1 MFLDKL
7 LQKFTKH
14 LKFIKKLN
22 ITVDILVFM
31 TKIYLI
37 QNIVFRLHFCYHMAM
52 TKFLLISQD
61 YEKEKVINEV
71 FASEEVISS
80 YDETFIVDTLKVDEP
95 DIVIIDGDIQAIEL
109 KSVLKKIK
117 QFPVIILMI
126 LGEVDHNKD
135 ITRNANLFIKT
146 PIDKKLLLATVDSS
160 LSTRQSLIKMAKS
173 NQELARSLYQL
184 NVLYDTSSQLA
195 GSLDK
200 DKLLKIMTE
209 GIDKSLSF
217 DLSCTLMFRSEREP
231 VLLIN
236 SLYKLSDRLLEALK
250 LRAILSYKSL
260 LNDPPFDIKIGNLK
274 IEKTIKHNINEYDFS
289 VLRYDNMFAPI
300 MLNDEF
306 FGFTEIYRE
315 KSFSTEDATCF
326 QTLVQQVAIPLQ
338 SASFTQELKATNRK
352 LQKLERLKSEFISI
366 VSHELRTPLTAIKN
380 AMDIILSGKAGAMT
394 DNIEKF
400 VSMGKRNAIRL
411 SGIINDLLD
420 ISKIEAGKMDFK
432 FELTHIESVI
442 EYVKNNL
449 AEVAKEKNL
458 VINYKSYDTAE
469 VYADSNRIEQV
480 LTNLVSNAI
489 KFTPEAGSIE
499 ITSKVVNARELQ
511 YDHCFEEDIKNLQG
525 NYLQVCVEDHG
536 IGIERKDLNHVFDK
550 FAQIENSLSRQVGG
564 SGLGL
569 PIARQLMESH
579 NGAIWCDSEINKGS
593 KFYFVIP
600 VANDKSNFNMIK
612 KQLIQKARSNGTTVA
627 IIKIKSTNQI
637 IENLMKEENLLNK
650 TYMSNSLIEKDE
662 NLMSLSMIVMD
673 GDKPSAEFLKKK
685 IDSVILQKKTIYGEC
700 DIMFSYEVE
709 GDIHEKDSYSR

>member
-1 MFLDKL
+1 
-7 LQKFTKH
+7 
-14 LKFIKKLN
+14 
-22 ITVDILVFM
+22 
-31 TKIYLI
+31 
-37 QNIVFRLHFCYHMAM
+37 M
-52 TKFLLISQD
+52 TKFLLISED
-61 YEKEKVINEV
+61 SEKENIIREA
-71 FASEEVISS
+71 FSSEEIILAT
-80 YDETFIVDTLKVDEP
+80 DETSIFDVLKVEEP
-95 DIVIIDGDIQAIEL
+95 DIVIIDGDLKSLEL
-109 KSVLKKIK
+109 KSLCRKIK
-117 QFPVIILMI
+117 QYPVIILMI
-126 LGEVDHNKD
+126 LGEVEHNKD
-135 ITRNANLFIKT
+135 VTHNVNLFIKS
-146 PIDKKLLLATVDSS
+146 PIDKKLFIATIESS
-160 LSTRQSLIKMAKS
+160 LKTRQSLVKMAKS

-200 DKLLKIMTE
+200 DKLLKIMIE
-209 GIDKSLSF
+209 GIEKSLNF
-217 DLSCTLMFRSEREP
+217 ELSCTLMFRSEREP

-236 SLYKLSDRLLEALK
+236 SLYKISDRLLEALK

-260 LNDPPFDIKIGNLK
+260 LSDPPLDIKIGNLK
-274 IEKTIKHNINEYDFS
+274 VEKNIKHNFQEYDFS
-289 VLRYDNMFAPI
+289 VLQYDNMFAPI

-315 KSFSTEDATCF
+315 KAFNTEDATCF

-380 AMDIILSGKAGAMT
+380 AMDIVLSGKAGDMT
-394 DNIEKF
+394 ENIEKF
-400 VSMGKRNAIRL
+400 CSMGKRNAIRL
-411 SGIINDLLD
+411 SGIVNDLLD

-432 FELTHIESVI
+432 FELTHIEPVI
-442 EYVKNNL
+442 EVVKNNL
-449 AEVAKEKNL
+449 TEMAKEKNL
-458 VINYKSYDTAE
+458 IINYTPIGDSIE

-489 KFTPEAGSIE
+489 KFTPNAGNID
-499 ITSKVVNARELQ
+499 ITSRIVNARELQ
-511 YDHCFEEDIKNLQG
+511 YDQCFEEDIKNLKG

-593 KFYFVIP
+593 RFYFVIP

-612 KQLIQKARSNGTTVA
+612 KQLIQKARSSGTTVA
-627 IIKIKSTNQI
+627 VIKIKSTSEI
-637 IENLMKEENLLNK
+637 IEKLMNEENLLNK
-650 TYMSNSLIEKDE
+650 TYMSNSLVEKDG
-662 NLMSLSMIVMD
+662 LLTSLSMVVVD

-685 IDSVILQKKTIYGEC
+685 IETVVAQNKTTYGKC
-700 DIMFSYEVE
+700 DIMYSYDIE
-709 GDIHEKDSYSR
+709 GDTHEKDSYSR

>member
-1 MFLDKL
+1 
-7 LQKFTKH
+7 
-14 LKFIKKLN
+14 
-22 ITVDILVFM
+22 
-31 TKIYLI
+31 
-37 QNIVFRLHFCYHMAM
+37 M
-52 TKFLLISQD
+52 TKFLLISED
-61 YEKEKVINEV
+61 SEKEKIISETCLSDEIIMTSDEV
-71 FASEEVISS
+71 FVIDS
-80 YDETFIVDTLKVDEP
+80 LKVEEP
-95 DIVIIDGDIQAIEL
+95 DIVVIDGDINSIDL
-109 KSVLKKIK
+109 KSLCKKIK
-117 QFPVIILMI
+117 QYPVITLMI
-126 LGEVDHNKD
+126 MGETRHNKD
-135 ITRNANLFIKT
+135 ITHNINLFIKA
-146 PIDKKLLLATVDSS
+146 PIDKHLLSATIDSS
-160 LSTRQSLIKMAKS
+160 LKTRQSLLKMTKS

-184 NVLYDTSSQLA
+184 NVLYNTSSQLA

-200 DKLLKIMTE
+200 DKLFKIMIE
-209 GIDKSLSF
+209 GVEKSLNF

-236 SLYKLSDRLLEALK
+236 SLYKISDRLLEALK

-260 LNDPPFDIKIGNLK
+260 LNDPPLDIKIGNLK
-274 IEKTIKHNINEYDFS
+274 IEKNIKHNIKEFDFS

-300 MLNDEF
+300 MVNDEF

-315 KSFSTEDATCF
+315 KSFNTEDATCF

-380 AMDIILSGKAGAMT
+380 AMDIILSGKAGDMT
-394 DNIEKF
+394 EHIEKF
-400 VSMGKRNAIRL
+400 CSMGKRNAIRL
-411 SGIINDLLD
+411 TGIVNDLLD

-432 FELTHIESVI
+432 FELTNIEPVIES
-442 EYVKNNL
+442 VKNNL
-449 AEVAKEKNL
+449 TEVAGEKQLTIIYSSEASN
-458 VINYKSYDTAE
+458 IE

-489 KFTPEAGSIE
+489 KFTPNAGQIT
-499 ITSKVVNARELQ
+499 ITSRVVNARELQ
-511 YDHCFEEDIKNLQG
+511 YDQSFEEDIKNLQG
-525 NYLQVCVEDHG
+525 NYLQVCVEDQG

-569 PIARQLMESH
+569 PIARQLIESP

-600 VANDKSNFNMIK
+600 IANDKSNFSMIK

-627 IIKIKSTNQI
+627 IIKIKSANDV
-637 IENLMKEENLLNK
+637 IENLMREENLLNK
-650 TYMSNSLIEKDE
+650 TYMSNSLVEKDGS
-662 NLMSLSMIVMD
+662 LASLSMIVMD

-685 IDSVILQKKTIYGEC
+685 IEAVVEQKKSIYGEC

-709 GDIHEKDSYSR
+709 GDTHEKDSYSR

>member
-1 MFLDKL
+1 M
-7 LQKFTKH
+7 
-14 LKFIKKLN
+14 I
-22 ITVDILVFM
+22 
-31 TKIYLI
+31 
-37 QNIVFRLHFCYHMAM
+37 M
-52 TKFLLISQD
+52 TKFLLISED
-61 YEKEKVINEV
+61 KEKNSIIREA
-71 FASEEVISS
+71 FSSDEVIQAAE
-80 YDETFIVDTLKVDEP
+80 ETVIFDSLKVEEP
-95 DIVIIDGDIQAIEL
+95 DIVIVDGDLQNLDL
-109 KSVLKKIK
+109 KPLFRKIK
-117 QFPVIILMI
+117 QYPVIILMI
-126 LGEVDHNKD
+126 LGKKEYNKD
-135 ITRNANLFIKT
+135 VTHNANLFIKS
-146 PIDKKLLLATVDSS
+146 PIDKKLLIATIDSS
-160 LSTRQSLIKMAKS
+160 LKTRQSLLKMTKS

-200 DKLLKIMTE
+200 DRLLKIMIE
-209 GIDKSLSF
+209 GIEKSLNF
-217 DLSCTLMFRSEREP
+217 ELSCTLMFRSDREP

-236 SLYKLSDRLLEALK
+236 SLYKVSDRLLEALK

-260 LNDPPFDIKIGNLK
+260 LSDPPIDIKIGNLK
-274 IEKTIKHNINEYDFS
+274 VEKNIKHNFQEYDFS

-300 MLNDEF
+300 MLNEDF

-315 KSFSTEDATCF
+315 KPFSTEDATCF
-326 QTLVQQVAIPLQ
+326 QTLVQQVTLPLQ
-338 SASFTQELKATNRK
+338 SASLYQELKTTNRK

-380 AMDIILSGKAGAMT
+380 AMDIILSRKAGDMT
-394 DNIEKF
+394 ENIEKF

-411 SGIINDLLD
+411 TGIVNDLLD

-432 FELTHIESVI
+432 FELTHIEPVI
-442 EYVKNNL
+442 EAVKTNL
-449 AEVAKEKNL
+449 TEMAREKNL
-458 VINYKSYDTAE
+458 SINFNAIGDSVE

-489 KFTPEAGSIE
+489 KFTPTAGVID
-499 ITSKVVNARELQ
+499 ITSKIVNARDLQ
-511 YDHCFEEDIKNLQG
+511 YDQIFEEDIKNLQG

-600 VANDKSNFNMIK
+600 VANDKSNFNMVK
-612 KQLIQKARSNGTTVA
+612 KQLIQKARSSGTTVA
-627 IIKIKSTNQI
+627 IIKIKSTEEI
-637 IENLMKEENLLNK
+637 INKLMHEENLLNK
-650 TYMSNSLIEKDE
+650 TYMSNSLVEKDG
-662 NLMSLSMIVMD
+662 LLSSLSMIVVD

-685 IDSVILQKKTIYGEC
+685 IDSVVTQNKTTYGKC
-700 DIMFSYEVE
+700 DIMYSYEIE
-709 GDIHEKDSYSR
+709 GDMHEKDSYS

>member
-1 MFLDKL
+1 
-7 LQKFTKH
+7 
-14 LKFIKKLN
+14 
-22 ITVDILVFM
+22 
-31 TKIYLI
+31 
-37 QNIVFRLHFCYHMAM
+37 M
-52 TKFLLISQD
+52 TKFLLISED
-61 YEKEKVINEV
+61 NEKEKIIRGVCPSDEIIV
-71 FASEEVISS
+71 AT
-80 YDETFIVDTLKVDEP
+80 DETFIFDSLKVEEP
-95 DIVIIDGDIQAIEL
+95 DIVILDGDLTSLDL
-109 KSVLKKIK
+109 KALCRKIK
-117 QFPVIILMI
+117 QYPVIILMV
-126 LGEVDHNKD
+126 LGEVQHNKD
-135 ITRNANLFIKT
+135 VTHNVNLFIKS
-146 PIDKKLLLATVDSS
+146 PIDEKLLSATIDSS
-160 LSTRQSLIKMAKS
+160 LKTRQSLLKMAKS

-200 DKLLKIMTE
+200 DKLLRIMTE
-209 GIDKSLSF
+209 GIEKSLSF
-217 DLSCTLMFRSEREP
+217 DLACTLMFRSDREP

-236 SLYKLSDRLLEALK
+236 SLYKISDRLLEALK

-260 LNDPPFDIKIGNLK
+260 LADPPFDIKIGNLK
-274 IEKTIKHNINEYDFS
+274 IEKTIKHNINEFDFS

-315 KSFSTEDATCF
+315 KPFNTEDATCF
-326 QTLVQQVAIPLQ
+326 QTLVQQVTIPLQ

-380 AMDIILSGKAGAMT
+380 AMDIVLSGKAGDMT
-394 DNIEKF
+394 ENIERF
-400 VSMGKRNAIRL
+400 CTMGKRNAIRL
-411 SGIINDLLD
+411 TGIVNDLLD

-432 FELTHIESVI
+432 FELTHIEPVI
-442 EYVKNNL
+442 EGVKNNL
-449 AEVAKEKNL
+449 SEVAKEKEL
-458 VINYKSYDTAE
+458 TINYTPIGDSVE

-489 KFTPEAGSIE
+489 KFTPNSSNIE
-499 ITSKVVNARELQ
+499 ITSQVVNARELQ
-511 YDHCFEEDIKNLQG
+511 YDQSFEEDIKNLQG

-593 KFYFVIP
+593 RFYFVIP
-600 VANDKSNFNMIK
+600 VANDKSNFSMIK

-627 IIKIKSTNQI
+627 IIKIKSTDEV

-650 TYMSNSLIEKDE
+650 TYMSNSLIEKDG
-662 NLMSLSMIVMD
+662 LISTLSMIVLD

-685 IDSVILQKKTIYGEC
+685 IETVTSQNETKYGKC
-700 DIMFSYEVE
+700 DIMYSYEIE
-709 GDIHEKDSYSR
+709 GDTHEKDSYSR

>member
-1 MFLDKL
+1 
-7 LQKFTKH
+7 
-14 LKFIKKLN
+14 
-22 ITVDILVFM
+22 
-31 TKIYLI
+31 
-37 QNIVFRLHFCYHMAM
+37 M
-52 TKFLLISQD
+52 TKFLLISED
-61 YEKEKVINEV
+61 NEKEGVIREA
-71 FASEEVISS
+71 FPSDEIITSC
-80 YDETFIVDTLKVDEP
+80 DETFIFDTLKVEEP
-95 DIVIIDGDIQAIEL
+95 DFAIIDGDIDSLDL
-109 KSVLKKIK
+109 KSLCKKIK
-117 QFPVIILMI
+117 QFSVITLLIF
-126 LGEVDHNKD
+126 GEKKHNKD
-135 ITRNANLFIKT
+135 VTHNINLFVKA
-146 PIDKKLLLATVDSS
+146 PLDKKLLSATIESS
-160 LSTRQSLIKMAKS
+160 LRTRQSMLKMSQS

-209 GIDKSLSF
+209 GIEKSLNF
-217 DLSCTLMFRSEREP
+217 DLSCTLMFRSDREP
-231 VLLIN
+231 VLIIN
-236 SLYKLSDRLLEALK
+236 SLHKISDRLLEALK

-260 LNDPPFDIKIGNLK
+260 LADPPFEIKIGNLK
-274 IEKTIKHNINEYDFS
+274 IEKNIRHNINEYDFS
-289 VLRYDNMFAPI
+289 VLHFDNMFAPI

-315 KSFSTEDATCF
+315 KPFSTEDATCF
-326 QTLVQQVAIPLQ
+326 QTLVQQVTIPLK

-380 AMDIILSGKAGAMT
+380 AMDIILSGKAGEMSE
-394 DNIEKF
+394 NIEKF

-432 FELTHIESVI
+432 FELTHIEPVI
-442 EYVKNNL
+442 EYVKTNL
-449 AEVAKEKNL
+449 TEVAREKNL
-458 VINYKSYDTAE
+458 IIKYTPIGDSVE

-480 LTNLVSNAI
+480 LTNLMSNAI
-489 KFTPEAGSIE
+489 KFTPKAGEIE
-499 ITSKVVNARELQ
+499 ITSRVVNARELQ
-511 YDHCFEEDIKNLQG
+511 YDQSFEEDIKNLQG

-600 VANDKSNFNMIK
+600 IANDKSNFNMIK

-627 IIKIKSTNQI
+627 IIKIKSTNNV
-637 IENLMKEENLLNK
+637 IENLMREENLLNK
-650 TYMSNSLIEKDE
+650 TYMSNSLVEKDGQ
-662 NLMSLSMIVMD
+662 LTSLSMVVVD

-685 IDSVILQKKTIYGEC
+685 IETVTSQNETKYGKC
-700 DIMFSYEVE
+700 DIMYSYEIE
-709 GDIHEKDSYSR
+709 GDTHEKDSYSR

>member
-1 MFLDKL
+1 
-7 LQKFTKH
+7 
-14 LKFIKKLN
+14 
-22 ITVDILVFM
+22 
-31 TKIYLI
+31 
-37 QNIVFRLHFCYHMAM
+37 M
-52 TKFLLISQD
+52 TKFLLISED
-61 YEKEKVINEV
+61 SEKEKVLSEV
-71 FASEEVISS
+71 CPSDEIITTV
-80 YDETFIVDTLKVDEP
+80 DETFIFDALKVEEP
-95 DIVIIDGDIQAIEL
+95 DIVIVDGDLESLDL
-109 KSVLKKIK
+109 KSLCRKIK
-117 QFPVIILMI
+117 QYPVIILMV
-126 LGEVDHNKD
+126 LGEVSHNKD
-135 ITRNANLFIKT
+135 ITHNANLFIKT
-146 PIDKKLLLATVDSS
+146 PIDKKLLSATIDSS
-160 LSTRQSLIKMAKS
+160 LKTRQSLLKMAKS

-209 GIDKSLSF
+209 GIEKSLNF

-236 SLYKLSDRLLEALK
+236 SLYKISDRLLEALK

-260 LNDPPFDIKIGNLK
+260 LNDPPLDIKIGNLK
-274 IEKTIKHNINEYDFS
+274 IEKNIKHNINEYDFS

-315 KSFSTEDATCF
+315 KAFSTEDATCF

-394 DNIEKF
+394 EHIEKF
-400 VSMGKRNAIRL
+400 CSMGKRNAIRL
-411 SGIINDLLD
+411 TGIVNDLLD

-432 FELTHIESVI
+432 FELTHIEPVI
-442 EYVKNNL
+442 EVVKNNL
-449 AEVAKEKNL
+449 SEVAKEKEL
-458 VINYKSYDTAE
+458 IINYTPIGDSVE

-489 KFTPEAGSIE
+489 KFTPNAGQIE
-499 ITSKVVNARELQ
+499 ITSKIVNARELQ
-511 YDHCFEEDIKNLQG
+511 YDQSFEEDIKNLQG

-593 KFYFVIP
+593 RFYFVIP

-612 KQLIQKARSNGTTVA
+612 KQLVQKARSSGTTVA
-627 IIKIKSTNQI
+627 IIKIKSTDEVI
-637 IENLMKEENLLNK
+637 DNLIKEENLLNK
-650 TYMSNSLIEKDE
+650 TYMSNSLVEKDGQ
-662 NLMSLSMIVMD
+662 LTSLSMIVVD

-685 IDSVILQKKTIYGEC
+685 IETVTSQNENKYGKC
-700 DIMFSYEVE
+700 DIIFSYEIE
-709 GDIHEKDSYSR
+709 GDTHEKDSYSR

>member
-1 MFLDKL
+1 
-7 LQKFTKH
+7 
-14 LKFIKKLN
+14 
-22 ITVDILVFM
+22 
-31 TKIYLI
+31 
-37 QNIVFRLHFCYHMAM
+37 M
-52 TKFLLISQD
+52 TKFLLISED
-61 YEKEKVINEV
+61 IEKEKVLNEV
-71 FASEEVISS
+71 CPSDEVIRTT
-80 YDETFIVDTLKVDEP
+80 DEMFVFDALKVEEP
-95 DIVIIDGDIQAIEL
+95 DIVVVDGDIKSLDL
-109 KSVLKKIK
+109 KPLCRKIK
-117 QFPVIILMI
+117 QYPVIILMV
-126 LGEVDHNKD
+126 LGEVQHNKD
-135 ITRNANLFIKT
+135 VTHNANLFIKT
-146 PIDKKLLLATVDSS
+146 PIDKPLLSATIDSS
-160 LSTRQSLIKMAKS
+160 LKTRQSLLKMAKS

-209 GIDKSLSF
+209 GIEKSLNF
-217 DLSCTLMFRSEREP
+217 DMSCTLMFRSDREP

-236 SLYKLSDRLLEALK
+236 SLYKISDRLLEALK

-274 IEKTIKHNINEYDFS
+274 IEKNIKHNINEFDFS
-289 VLRYDNMFAPI
+289 ILRYDNMFAPI

-394 DNIEKF
+394 EHIEKF
-400 VSMGKRNAIRL
+400 CSMGKRNAIRL
-411 SGIINDLLD
+411 TGIVNDLLD

-432 FELTHIESVI
+432 FELTHIEPVI
-442 EYVKNNL
+442 EGVKNNL
-449 AEVAKEKNL
+449 SEVAREKEL
-458 VINYKSYDTAE
+458 VINYTPIGNSVE

-489 KFTPEAGSIE
+489 KFTPSAGQIE
-499 ITSKVVNARELQ
+499 ITSKIVKARELQ
-511 YDHCFEEDIKNLQG
+511 YDQSFEEDIKNLQG

-593 KFYFVIP
+593 RFYFVIP
-600 VANDKSNFNMIK
+600 VANDKSNFSMIK
-612 KQLIQKARSNGTTVA
+612 KQLVQKARSSGTTVA
-627 IIKIKSTNQI
+627 IIKIKSTNEV
-637 IENLMKEENLLNK
+637 IENLIREENLLNK
-650 TYMSNSLIEKDE
+650 TYMSNSLVEKDGQ
-662 NLMSLSMIVMD
+662 LTSLSMVVVD

-685 IDSVILQKKTIYGEC
+685 IETVTSQNENKYGKC
-700 DIMFSYEVE
+700 DIMFSYEIE
-709 GDIHEKDSYSR
+709 GDTHEKDSYSR

>member
-1 MFLDKL
+1 
-7 LQKFTKH
+7 
-14 LKFIKKLN
+14 
-22 ITVDILVFM
+22 
-31 TKIYLI
+31 
-37 QNIVFRLHFCYHMAM
+37 M
-52 TKFLLISQD
+52 TKFLLISED
-61 YEKEKVINEV
+61 SEKEKIISQTCPSDEIIMTSDEV
-71 FASEEVISS
+71 FVIDS
-80 YDETFIVDTLKVDEP
+80 LKVEEP
-95 DIVIIDGDIQAIEL
+95 DIVVIDGDINSIDL
-109 KSVLKKIK
+109 KSLCKKIK
-117 QFPVIILMI
+117 QYPVITLMI
-126 LGEVDHNKD
+126 MGETRHNKD
-135 ITRNANLFIKT
+135 ITHNINLFIKA
-146 PIDKKLLLATVDSS
+146 PIDKHLLSATIDSS
-160 LSTRQSLIKMAKS
+160 LKTRQSLLKMTKS

-184 NVLYDTSSQLA
+184 NVLYNTSSQLA

-200 DKLLKIMTE
+200 DKLFKIMIE
-209 GIDKSLSF
+209 GVEKSLNF

-236 SLYKLSDRLLEALK
+236 SLYKISDRLLEALK

-260 LNDPPFDIKIGNLK
+260 LNDPPLDIKIGNLK
-274 IEKTIKHNINEYDFS
+274 IEKNIKHNIKEFDFS

-300 MLNDEF
+300 MVNDEF
-306 FGFTEIYRE
+306 FGFIEIYRE
-315 KSFSTEDATCF
+315 KSFNTEDATCF

-380 AMDIILSGKAGAMT
+380 AMDIILSGKAGDMT
-394 DNIEKF
+394 EHIEKF
-400 VSMGKRNAIRL
+400 CSMGKRNAIRL
-411 SGIINDLLD
+411 TGIVNDLLD

-432 FELTHIESVI
+432 FELTNIEPVIES
-442 EYVKNNL
+442 VKNNL
-449 AEVAKEKNL
+449 TEVAGEKQLTIIYSSEASN
-458 VINYKSYDTAE
+458 IE

-489 KFTPEAGSIE
+489 KFTPNAGQIT
-499 ITSKVVNARELQ
+499 ITSRVVNARELQ
-511 YDHCFEEDIKNLQG
+511 YDQSFEEDIKSLQG
-525 NYLQVCVEDHG
+525 NYLQVCVEDQG

-569 PIARQLMESH
+569 PIARQLIESH

-600 VANDKSNFNMIK
+600 IANDKSNFSMIK

-627 IIKIKSTNQI
+627 IIKIKSANDV
-637 IENLMKEENLLNK
+637 IENLMREENLLNK
-650 TYMSNSLIEKDE
+650 TYMSNSLVEKDGS
-662 NLMSLSMIVMD
+662 LASLSMIVMD

-685 IDSVILQKKTIYGEC
+685 IEAVVEQKKSIYGEC

-709 GDIHEKDSYSR
+709 GDTHEKDSYSR

>member
-1 MFLDKL
+1 
-7 LQKFTKH
+7 
-14 LKFIKKLN
+14 
-22 ITVDILVFM
+22 
-31 TKIYLI
+31 
-37 QNIVFRLHFCYHMAM
+37 M
-52 TKFLLISQD
+52 TKFLLISED
-61 YEKEKVINEV
+61 KEKEIVFNEV
-71 FASEEVISS
+71 FPSDEVLIST
-80 YDETFIVDTLKVDEP
+80 DETFIFDALKVEEP
-95 DIVIIDGDIQAIEL
+95 DIVVIDGDLKTLDL
-109 KSVLKKIK
+109 KSLCKKIK
-117 QFPVIILMI
+117 QYPVVILMI
-126 LGEVDHNKD
+126 LGEVEHNKD
-135 ITRNANLFIKT
+135 ITHNVNLFIKT
-146 PIDKKLLLATVDSS
+146 PIDKKLLIATIDSS
-160 LSTRQSLIKMAKS
+160 LKTRQSLLKMAKS

-209 GIDKSLSF
+209 GIDKSLNF
-217 DLSCTLMFRSEREP
+217 ELSCTLMFKSEREP

-236 SLYKLSDRLLEALK
+236 SLYKVSDRLLEALK

-260 LNDPPFDIKIGNLK
+260 LNDPPLDIKIGNLK
-274 IEKTIKHNINEYDFS
+274 IEKNIKHNINEYDFS

-315 KSFSTEDATCF
+315 KPFSTEDATCF
-326 QTLVQQVAIPLQ
+326 QTLVQQVTIPLK

-380 AMDIILSGKAGAMT
+380 AMDIVLSGKAGEMT
-394 DNIEKF
+394 ENIEKF
-400 VSMGKRNAIRL
+400 CSMGKRNAIRL
-411 SGIINDLLD
+411 SGIVNDLLD

-432 FELTHIESVI
+432 FELTHIEPVI
-442 EYVKNNL
+442 EIVKNNL
-449 AEVAKEKNL
+449 AEVAKEKDL
-458 VINYKSYDTAE
+458 IIKYTPIGDSAE

-489 KFTPEAGSIE
+489 KFTPKAGEIE
-499 ITSKVVNARELQ
+499 ISSRIINARELQ

-600 VANDKSNFNMIK
+600 VANDKSNFSMIK
-612 KQLIQKARSNGTTVA
+612 KLLIQKARSNGTTVA
-627 IIKIKSTNQI
+627 IIKIKSTNNVV
-637 IENLMKEENLLNK
+637 ENLIKEENLLNK
-650 TYMSNSLIEKDE
+650 TYMSNSLIESSGDY
-662 NLMSLSMIVMD
+662 STLSMIVVD

-685 IDSVILQKKTIYGEC
+685 IDSVISQNKTRYGEC
-700 DIMFSYEVE
+700 DIMYSYEIE
-709 GDIHEKDSYSR
+709 GDTHEKDSYSR

>member
-1 MFLDKL
+1 
-7 LQKFTKH
+7 
-14 LKFIKKLN
+14 
-22 ITVDILVFM
+22 
-31 TKIYLI
+31 
-37 QNIVFRLHFCYHMAM
+37 M
-52 TKFLLISQD
+52 TKFLLISED
-61 YEKEKVINEV
+61 SEKEKIIREV
-71 FASEEVISS
+71 FSSDEVISTV
-80 YDETFIVDTLKVDEP
+80 DEMMIFDALKVEEP
-95 DIVIIDGDIQAIEL
+95 DIVIIDGDIQSVDI
-109 KSVLKKIK
+109 KSLCRKIK
-117 QFPVIILMI
+117 QFPVIVLLI
-126 LGEVDHNKD
+126 LGEVKHNKD
-135 ITRNANLFIKT
+135 VTHNANLFIKT
-146 PIDKKLLLATVDSS
+146 PIDKKLLSATIDAS
-160 LSTRQSLIKMAKS
+160 LRTRQSLLKMTKA

-195 GSLDK
+195 GTLDK
-200 DKLLKIMTE
+200 DALLKIMIE
-209 GIDKSLSF
+209 GIEKSLNF
-217 DLSCTLMFRSEREP
+217 ELSCTLMFRSEREP

-236 SLYKLSDRLLEALK
+236 SLHKVSDRLLEALK

-260 LNDPPFDIKIGNLK
+260 LADPPFDIKIGNLK
-274 IEKTIKHNINEYDFS
+274 IEKSIKHNIKEYDFS
-289 VLRYDNMFAPI
+289 VLRYDNLFAPI

-315 KSFSTEDATCF
+315 KPFTTEDATCF
-326 QTLVQQVAIPLQ
+326 QTLVQQVTIPLQ

-380 AMDIILSGKAGAMT
+380 AMDIILSGKAGEMT
-394 DNIEKF
+394 ENIEKF

-432 FELTHIESVI
+432 FELIHVEPVI

-449 AEVAKEKNL
+449 AEVAREKNL
-458 VINYKSYDTAE
+458 TIKYEPSPDSVE
-469 VYADSNRIEQV
+469 VYADSNRLEQV

-489 KFTPEAGSIE
+489 KFSPNAGEIE
-499 ITSKVVNARELQ
+499 ITSHVINARELQ

-525 NYLQVCVEDHG
+525 KYLQVCVEDHG

-593 KFYFVIP
+593 RFYFVIP

-612 KQLIQKARSNGTTVA
+612 KQLIQKARSNGSTVA
-627 IIKIKSTNQI
+627 VIKIKSTNDV
-637 IENLMKEENLLNK
+637 IENLMQENNLLNK
-650 TYMSNSLIEKDE
+650 TYMSNSLIEQDGG
-662 NLMSLSMIVMD
+662 LTTLSMVVMD

-685 IDSVILQKKTIYGEC
+685 IDSVTSQNENVYGKC
-700 DIMFSYEVE
+700 DIMFSYEIE
-709 GDIHEKDSYSR
+709 GDTHEKDSYCR

>member
-1 MFLDKL
+1 M
-7 LQKFTKH
+7 
-14 LKFIKKLN
+14 
-22 ITVDILVFM
+22 TVFDIL
-31 TKIYLI
+31 
-37 QNIVFRLHFCYHMAM
+37 
-52 TKFLLISQD
+52 
-61 YEKEKVINEV
+61 KVE
-71 FASEEVISS
+71 
-80 YDETFIVDTLKVDEP
+80 EP
-95 DIVIIDGDIQAIEL
+95 DIVMIDGDIKSLDL
-109 KSVLKKIK
+109 KPLCRKVK
-117 QFPVIILMI
+117 QYPVVILLI
-126 LGEVDHNKD
+126 LGEIEHNKD
-135 ITRNANLFIKT
+135 VTHNVNLFIKT
-146 PIDKKLLLATVDSS
+146 PIDKKLLSATVDSA
-160 LSTRQSLIKMAKS
+160 LKTRQSLLKMARS

-184 NVLYDTSSQLA
+184 NVLYNTSSQLA

-200 DKLLKIMTE
+200 DKLLKIMLE
-209 GIDKSLSF
+209 GIEKSLNF
-217 DLSCTLMFRSEREP
+217 ELSCTLMFRSEREP
-231 VLLIN
+231 VLIIN
-236 SLYKLSDRLLEALK
+236 SLHKVSDRLLEALK

-260 LNDPPFDIKIGNLK
+260 LSDPPFDIKIGNLK
-274 IEKTIKHNINEYDFS
+274 IEKNIKHNIDEYDFS

-315 KSFSTEDATCF
+315 KPFTTEDATCF

-380 AMDIILSGKAGAMT
+380 AMDIILSGKAGEMT
-394 DNIEKF
+394 ENIEKF
-400 VSMGKRNAIRL
+400 VLMGKRNATRL

-432 FELTHIESVI
+432 FELIHIEPVI

-449 AEVAKEKNL
+449 SEVAKEKDL
-458 VINYKSYDTAE
+458 TIKYEPSEESVEI
-469 VYADSNRIEQV
+469 YADSNRLEQV

-489 KFTPEAGSIE
+489 KFTPTAGQIE
-499 ITSKVVNARELQ
+499 ITSRVVNARELQ

-550 FAQIENSLSRQVGG
+550 FAQIENSLSRKVGG

-593 KFYFVIP
+593 RFYFVIP

-612 KQLIQKARSNGTTVA
+612 KQLIQKARSSGTTAA
-627 IIKIKSTNQI
+627 IIKIKSADEVI
-637 IENLMKEENLLNK
+637 DNLMKEENLLNK
-650 TYMSNSLIEKDE
+650 TYMSNSLIERDGG
-662 NLMSLSMIVMD
+662 LTTLSMVVMD
-673 GDKPSAEFLKKK
+673 GDKPSCEFLKKK
-685 IDSVILQKKTIYGEC
+685 IDTLTAQNENRYGKC
-700 DIMFSYEVE
+700 DIMFSYEIE
-709 GDIHEKDSYSR
+709 GEVHEKDSYS

>member
-1 MFLDKL
+1 
-7 LQKFTKH
+7 
-14 LKFIKKLN
+14 
-22 ITVDILVFM
+22 
-31 TKIYLI
+31 
-37 QNIVFRLHFCYHMAM
+37 M
-52 TKFLLISQD
+52 TKFLLISED
-61 YEKEKVINEV
+61 SEKEKVIKEV
-71 FASEEVISS
+71 FSSDEVITTV
-80 YDETFIVDTLKVDEP
+80 DEMMIFDALKVEEP
-95 DIVIIDGDIQAIEL
+95 DIVILDGDIQ
-109 KSVLKKIK
+109 SVDIKALCRKIK
-117 QFPVIILMI
+117 QYPVIVLLI
-126 LGEVDHNKD
+126 LGEVKHNKD
-135 ITRNANLFIKT
+135 VTHNANLFIKT
-146 PIDKKLLLATVDSS
+146 PIDKKLLSATIDAS
-160 LSTRQSLIKMAKS
+160 LRTRQSLLKMTKA

-195 GSLDK
+195 GTLDK
-200 DKLLKIMTE
+200 DALLKIMIE
-209 GIDKSLSF
+209 GIEKSLNF
-217 DLSCTLMFRSEREP
+217 ELSCTLMFRSEREP

-236 SLYKLSDRLLEALK
+236 SLYKVSDRLLEALK

-260 LNDPPFDIKIGNLK
+260 LSDPPFDIKIGNLK
-274 IEKTIKHNINEYDFS
+274 IEKSIKHNIKEYDFS
-289 VLRYDNMFAPI
+289 VLRYDNLFAPI

-315 KSFSTEDATCF
+315 KPFTTEDATCF
-326 QTLVQQVAIPLQ
+326 QTLVQQVTIPLQ

-380 AMDIILSGKAGAMT
+380 AMDIILSGKAGEMT
-394 DNIEKF
+394 ENIEKF

-432 FELTHIESVI
+432 FELIHIEPVI

-449 AEVAKEKNL
+449 TEVAREKNL
-458 VINYKSYDTAE
+458 TIKYEPSGESVE
-469 VYADSNRIEQV
+469 VYADSNRLEQV

-489 KFTPEAGSIE
+489 KFSPNAGEIE
-499 ITSKVVNARELQ
+499 ITSHVINARELQ

-525 NYLQVCVEDHG
+525 KYLQVCVEDHG

-593 KFYFVIP
+593 RFYFVIP
-600 VANDKSNFNMIK
+600 IANDKSNFNMIK
-612 KQLIQKARSNGTTVA
+612 KQLIQKARSNGSTVA
-627 IIKIKSTNQI
+627 IIKIKSTNDI
-637 IENLMKEENLLNK
+637 IEHLINENNLLNK
-650 TYMSNSLIEKDE
+650 TYMSNSLIEQDG
-662 NLMSLSMIVMD
+662 NLTTLSMIVMD

-685 IDSVILQKKTIYGEC
+685 IDSVTSQNENVYGKC
-700 DIMFSYEVE
+700 DIIFSYEIE
-709 GDIHEKDSYSR
+709 GDTHEKDSYSR